1 MRIWHITRLIAT
13 PMPVKW
19 GRNCYLREQDGKR
32 VLNLYRILHAIEKS
46 LSFHNMFSFSTL
58 QGQSAQKWYSEV
70 AMTP

>member
-19 GRNCYLREQDGKR
+19 ERNCYLREQDGKS
-32 VLNLYRILHAIEKS
+32 VLNLFRILLAIEKS

-58 QGQSAQKWYSEV
+58 QRQSAQKWYSEV